1 MRVHSSPLN
10 RLFEKKNGGAKG
22 RKEEKSRRWEI
33 HSEDVYAQ
41 YCGYN
46 TKNGLRIADIL
57 ELCAIRLTGKEEIY
71 NGRKSKTSN
80 YRQRIWEH

>member
-46 TKNGLRIADIL
+46 TKMEGYTHCRYTRVNRNFT
-57 ELCAIRLTGKEEIY
+57 EV
-71 NGRKSKTSN
+71 
-80 YRQRIWEH
+80 